1 MVTAIKKK
9 LTLAEFLAISETQ
22 PAQEFINGEITCKP
36 MPQGEHSRLQYI
48 LCLLINSN
56 SHYENFVLI
65 WRQLLRIVAI
75 AIFEKPMPSFKI

>member
-22 PAQEFINGEITCKP
+22 PAQEFINGEITYKP

-48 LCLLINSN
+48 RPVGKQGKIN
-56 SHYENFVLI
+56 ELVK
-65 WRQLLRIVAI
+65 A
-75 AIFEKPMPSFKI
+75 